1 VQLNGIKDLLS
12 FLGFLKKEGVFYR
25 LDHLRHDSIM
35 VSFTLVG
42 VRIELDFFED
52 HVEFSVFRGTEEVE
66 TDMGLLADLIKE
78 NWRD

>member
-1 VQLNGIKDLLS
+1 MQLNGIKDLLS